1 MSVDWNAVREW
12 GIEVPALAISVLA
25 TVVVVVI
32 CLRYNRA
39 IVADFRETIR
49 TSQKDLLTHQ
59 REMREIASEDSRQL
73 RDCLDSSNR
82 IMGRA
87 CEILDRHEEIARNH
101 EELIKEYRRQQS
113 TGEKT

>member
-1 MSVDWNAVREW
+1 MGVDWNAVREW
-12 GIEVPALAISVLA
+12 GIEVPALAIAVLA
-25 TVVVVVI
+25 VVVVVI
-32 CLRYNRA
+32 ICLKYNRV
-39 IVADFRETIR
+39 IVTDFRDTIR
-49 TSQKDLLTHQ
+49 TSQKDLLSHQ
-59 REMREIASEDSRQL
+59 RQMREMASEDSRQL

-101 EELIKEYRRQQS
+101 EELIREYQRQQT